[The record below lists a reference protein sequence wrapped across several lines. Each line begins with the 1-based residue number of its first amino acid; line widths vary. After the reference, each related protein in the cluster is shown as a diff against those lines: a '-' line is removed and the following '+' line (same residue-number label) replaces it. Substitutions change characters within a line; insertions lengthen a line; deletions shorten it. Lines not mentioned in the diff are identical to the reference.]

1 MDGVRPPW
9 WYEGTMECAT
19 CSAGLDHCHGTLVLH
34 FEAPPECT
42 EPGCTDLGR
51 ARHLLIIDC
60 RSVSGGCVCT
70 ETHLVSA

>member
-1 MDGVRPPW
+1 MD
-9 WYEGTMECAT
+9 CAT

-34 FEAPPECT
+34 AEFLAECT

-60 RSVSGGCVCT
+60 HSLNGGCSCVET
-70 ETHLVSA
+70 EVRLLSA